1 MHELGVVFHIID
13 DLKEVAVN
21 NEISEITK
29 VVLELGEVSTVID
42 SYLTDCWKWAVK
54 KEDLLK
60 NSELVIEK
68 INAVTYCED
77 CKAEYETV
85 KYGKICPECGAKVE
99 KTEYCGGFWGLVNE
113 KPEPV
118 LKEPKEESTERQPK
132 EEPDSQHQKWTR
144 EKLELHTKMLQNII
158 RDTGKTGREKRRR

>member
-60 NSELVIEK
+60 NSELGIEK

-85 KYGKICPECGAKVE
+85 KYGKICPECGSTHTYLLQGSE
-99 KTEYCGGFWGLVNE
+99 FNI
-113 KPEPV
+113 
-118 LKEPKEESTERQPK
+118 KEIEAC
-132 EEPDSQHQKWTR
+132 
-144 EKLELHTKMLQNII
+144 
-158 RDTGKTGREKRRR
+158 

>member
-85 KYGKICPECGAKVE
+85 KYGKICPECG
-99 KTEYCGGFWGLVNE
+99 
-113 KPEPV
+113 
-118 LKEPKEESTERQPK
+118 STYI
-132 EEPDSQHQKWTR
+132 SFA
-144 EKLELHTKMLQNII
+144 
-158 RDTGKTGREKRRR
+158 GK